1 MQHCPQRPC
10 GRRKRIYLSKTY
22 RSPEKASVRELCA
35 CLVLGVFLGDSSK
48 TYKSPSGRASTKV
61 LFHPPK
67 VVIYDCHCRGS
78 KRYMISL
85 FRIRGPNVL
94 YIACSSCKVT
104 VLRTTIASSESLMQV
119 VMRNSTLQDSF
130 SQGQMDSMVPG
141 CSTYSVWYA
150 EGVPHSARAAM
161 ATTFMLSVPGGRSVS
176 VKAVDEGSRCW
187 RRESVIGTLTA

>member
-1 MQHCPQRPC
+1 M
-10 GRRKRIYLSKTY
+10 
-22 RSPEKASVRELCA
+22 
-35 CLVLGVFLGDSSK
+35 
-48 TYKSPSGRASTKV
+48 

-78 KRYMISL
+78 KRYMLSL
-85 FRIRGPNVL
+85 FQIRGPNTGLPYIATSDMKPLPDHWTMALYVPSAIGSRQQREESSDIRDSGDVL

-104 VLRTTIASSESLMQV
+104 VLRTTIASSESLIQV
-119 VMRNSTLQDSF
+119 VMRNSTLQNSV

-141 CSTYSVWYA
+141 CSTYSAWYA
-150 EGVPHSARAAM
+150 EAVPHSARAAM
-161 ATTFMLSVPGGRSVS
+161 ATTFMLSVAGGRSVL